1 MTMLLTESDSTVRI
15 EVLGEELRRLREL
28 SGLTLAQVSERTG
41 LSLSHVSRLE
51 TGKRAQSVE
60 DVATLLVV
68 YGVTGPERGD
78 LIALAKKARQSGL
91 WQRVDQSMRSRVTV
105 LSLLESRAMS
115 IASWEPLLVPGLL
128 QTIPYAQALFREIGM
143 VDDPEELDRRVVDRI
158 HRQAV
163 LRKPGAPKL
172 TAFIGEAALRNPIG
186 GKEVLYEQLKYLV
199 EVAERGNVVIQV
211 MPAAKGGHP
220 GLDGSFLRLR
230 FADRPAVVFA
240 GCLCSSV
247 YMEDRLEIAMF
258 DRIVGTLRERALS
271 EENSVRL
278 IAELAAN
285 LEFSVA

>member
-1 MTMLLTESDSTVRI
+1 MPDRPPRQLVFAAQPDI
-15 EVLGEELRRLREL
+15 IEL
-28 SGLTLAQVSERTG
+28 SGLTLAQVGERTG
-41 LSLSHVSRLE
+41 LSISHVSRLE
-51 TGKRAQSVE
+51 TGKRPQSVE

-78 LIALAKKARQSGL
+78 L
-91 WQRVDQSMRSRVTV
+91 
-105 LSLLESRAMS
+105 
-115 IASWEPLLVPGLL
+115 
-128 QTIPYAQALFREIGM
+128 
-143 VDDPEELDRRVVDRI
+143 
-158 HRQAV
+158 
-163 LRKPGAPKL
+163 
-172 TAFIGEAALRNPIG
+172 TAFVGEAALRNPIG
-186 GKEVLYEQLKYLV
+186 GKEVLYEQLRYLV

-211 MPAAKGGHP
+211 MPAATGGHP

-230 FADRPAVVFA
+230 FPDRPAVVFV

-258 DRIVGTLRERALS
+258 DRIVSTLRERALS

>member
-1 MTMLLTESDSTVRI
+1 MTMLLTDSDSTVRI

-28 SGLTLAQVSERTG
+28 SGLTLAQVGERTG
-41 LSLSHVSRLE
+41 LSISHVSRLE
-51 TGKRAQSVE
+51 TGKRPQSVE
-60 DVATLLVV
+60 HVATLLVV

-78 LIALAKKARQSGL
+78 LIALAKKARQPGL

-115 IASWEPLLVPGLL
+115 IVSWEPLIVPGLL

-143 VDDPEELDRRVVDRI
+143 VDDPEELDRRVVERV

-186 GKEVLYEQLKYLV
+186 GKKVLYEQLKYLM

-211 MPAAKGGHP
+211 MPAATGAHP

-230 FADRPAVVFA
+230 FPDRPAVVFI

-247 YMEDRLEIAMF
+247 YMEDRLEIAAF
-258 DRIVGTLRERALS
+258 DRIVGALRERALS